1 MSESHGLMF
10 QHCTIPALCPLAPVT
25 TVLYRTVVYLLS
37 TQSLAAVNTTI
48 LHSDPL
54 TPVNTTILHSGPLA
68 PVNTTILHSGPL
80 APLNTQHYTT
90 QCYVAVTQQF
100 VSV

>member
-68 PVNTTILHSGPL
+68 P
-80 APLNTQHYTT
+80 LNTQHYTT

>member
-25 TVLYRTVVYLLS
+25 TVLYHTVVYLLS
-37 TQSLAAVNTTI
+37 TQFLAAVNTTI

-54 TPVNTTILHSGPLA
+54 TPVNTTILHSGR
-68 PVNTTILHSGPL
+68 L

>member
-48 LHSDPL
+48 LHS
-54 TPVNTTILHSGPLA
+54 
-68 PVNTTILHSGPL
+68 GPL